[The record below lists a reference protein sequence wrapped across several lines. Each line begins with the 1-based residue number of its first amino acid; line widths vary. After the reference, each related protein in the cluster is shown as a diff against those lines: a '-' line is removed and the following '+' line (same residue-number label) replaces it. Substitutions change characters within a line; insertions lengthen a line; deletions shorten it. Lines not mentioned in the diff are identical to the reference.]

1 MAAGGF
7 LFARYVTKYDTSEMI
22 VKALINLLVGR
33 VFRFGGN
40 LPIGVMRCFCIK
52 IHLPL
57 LGFGLVAG
65 IRPS

>member
-7 LFARYVTKYDTSEMI
+7 LFARYVTKYDTGEMI

-40 LPIGVMRCFCIK
+40 LPIGVMLCFCAK

>member
-7 LFARYVTKYDTSEMI
+7 LFARYVTKYDTGEMI
-22 VKALINLLVGR
+22 VKALINFLAGR

-40 LPIGVMRCFCIK
+40 LPIGVMRCFCVK

>member
-7 LFARYVTKYDTSEMI
+7 LFARYVTKYDTGEMI
-22 VKALINLLVGR
+22 VKALINLLAGR

-40 LPIGVMRCFCIK
+40 LPIGVMLCFCVK

>member
-22 VKALINLLVGR
+22 VKALINLLAGR

-40 LPIGVMRCFCIK
+40 LPIGVMLCF
-52 IHLPL
+52 
-57 LGFGLVAG
+57 
-65 IRPS
+65 